1 MPNFQGNG
9 EHDTTLVSG
18 DLPKDDE
25 TFVDPE
31 VHFCLLAK
39 AKVPSNY
46 LSSYCCS
53 AHFINLLLVLQ

>member
-25 TFVDPE
+25 TFVDPDGS
-31 VHFCLLAK
+31 FLFAGK
-39 AKVPSNY
+39 GQST
-46 LSSYCCS
+46 
-53 AHFINLLLVLQ
+53 